1 MDSARLHAAHS
12 TMQLIVSADCPTGSV
27 SNTSAKAQ
35 DGMRWAIDQTAQFL
49 AMPPQGRAGLNR
61 LMSTEMPLQTTD
73 GKRMKMS
80 KFVTKHCP
88 IEVRVTP
95 KRATPLSLGDSRPQ
109 DDRFDSHPQEAIVVP
124 HVQSP
129 EDRTAPNA
137 LGKLSAIYGQSTRTG
152 LSTPTLIDFSG
163 ARVIPPTVVALPTA
177 SCDVRLHEQ
186 FGDCSCCRMGSPE
199 PIREWG
205 DVPTPLIRTAVSP
218 YTPLAPGSLSPQL
231 MRQPGYKPAS
241 QLGPR

>member
-1 MDSARLHAAHS
+1 MELPLVDSAKRGRYLPATRPS
-12 TMQLIVSADCPTGSV
+12 GDQLSGSLRSAL
-27 SNTSAKAQ
+27 Q
-35 DGMRWAIDQTAQFL
+35 L
-49 AMPPQGRAGLNR
+49 ATNHL
-61 LMSTEMPLQTTD
+61 
-73 GKRMKMS
+73 
-80 KFVTKHCP
+80 
-88 IEVRVTP
+88 
-95 KRATPLSLGDSRPQ
+95 
-109 DDRFDSHPQEAIVVP
+109 
-124 HVQSP
+124 VQSP

-163 ARVIPPTVVALPTA
+163 ARVVPPTVIALPTA